1 MPGSG
6 PNLPPLEGEKG
17 GIRFCRMRAHDPDA
31 SVMSNKRAGRA
42 VIPACGVVPDQ
53 SSSLRDTFSFVR

>member
-1 MPGSG
+1 M
-6 PNLPPLEGEKG
+6 
-17 GIRFCRMRAHDPDA
+17 RFCRMRAHDPDA